1 VLVVGFLTWKSVENT
16 IKNTVA
22 TKISELANAE
32 REKIKALIKNEV
44 CKIAKEEANK
54 LFEDLTMTTST
65 NEKQEM

>member
-1 VLVVGFLTWKSVENT
+1 MLVVGFLTWRSIEKT

-22 TKISELANAE
+22 TKISELLSAE
-32 REKIKALIKNEV
+32 RGEIKTLIKNEV

-54 LFEDLTMTTST
+54 LFEDLTITTST